1 MTVLIVL
8 SVCNFYNSFCISLII
23 PNILWPHFMTMI
35 RCDLYIGHFYVF
47 NILVLSMFS
56 AFFDIKKEM
65 GRGKNK
71 GSKQNLKQCLFG
83 SSFNSLSKTVCVL

>member
-35 RCDLYIGHFYVF
+35 RCDLYIRHFYVF
-47 NILVLSMFS
+47 NSIIDVFP
-56 AFFDIKKEM
+56 FFDIKKEM

-71 GSKQNLKQCLFG
+71 GSKQNL
-83 SSFNSLSKTVCVL
+83 